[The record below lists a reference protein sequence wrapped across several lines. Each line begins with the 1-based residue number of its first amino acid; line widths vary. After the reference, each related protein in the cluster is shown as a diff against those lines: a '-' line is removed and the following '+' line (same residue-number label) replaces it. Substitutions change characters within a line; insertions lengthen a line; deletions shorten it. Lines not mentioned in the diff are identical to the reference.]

1 LELAALAEAMKGCDD
16 AARCAEA
23 LDKAT
28 NAVRKA
34 AVIGGRAMTYAI
46 NQDEA
51 QGAPLR
57 LCRL

>member
-1 LELAALAEAMKGCDD
+1 MKGCDD

-34 AVIGGRAMTYAI
+34 AKLLVA
-46 NQDEA
+46 
-51 QGAPLR
+51 AP
-57 LCRL
+57 